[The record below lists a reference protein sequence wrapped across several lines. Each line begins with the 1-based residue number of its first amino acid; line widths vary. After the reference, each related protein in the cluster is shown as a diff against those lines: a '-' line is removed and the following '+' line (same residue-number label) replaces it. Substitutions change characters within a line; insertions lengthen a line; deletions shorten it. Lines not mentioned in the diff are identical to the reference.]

1 MTGGINYRNCW
12 VYPELSKS
20 ETESKPIC
28 YHCGLPCIDDLV
40 QQDDKNFCCNG
51 CLTVYNILSK
61 ANLNAYYEKNQAPG
75 VRPAALSDNRFEYLD
90 NPEIVEKLLDYADEN
105 RAKVTLSIPQ
115 IHCASCIWL
124 LEHLFLLDPG
134 ISRSTASLPQRKLTI
149 FYDKKT
155 TSLRKTIEL
164 LASLGYEPPLT
175 LDSVKKSQPRNTNWG
190 LYAKIGIA
198 GFAFANI
205 MLFSLPEY
213 LSRSGVGDMRL
224 SATFRYASLILSLP
238 VLFYSASDYFKFAWI
253 GLRKR
258 FMNINIPLAL
268 GIGMLFIRS
277 LYDIISGYSSG
288 YLDSFTG
295 LVFFLLLGRLFQQK
309 SYERLSFDRDYR
321 SYFPISCVKKTA
333 DSETTVPISRLR
345 PGDRLIVR
353 NRELVPADS
362 ILINGKASIDYSFVT
377 GESQPQELVSGQKVY
392 AGGRQMG
399 GAIELDVISEVSE
412 SYLIS
417 LWSDQRISSPAKQNS
432 IKLVNIFSKYFTA
445 AVLAI
450 AALAAIFW
458 IWHDQ
463 SKAALVVT
471 SVLVV
476 ACPCALALASPFVL
490 GTATRIWGDNR
501 FFVRSAEVIEEL
513 FRIDKIVFDKTGTLT
528 KAGNQSISWQGSFS
542 EKDIALALSLAR
554 QSTHPAS
561 RIASQDTGQISLY
574 SVAEYK
580 EFPGK
585 GISGKVDSHLV
596 EIGSRNWLDKS
607 ATKNE
612 KSESG
617 NSYVAI
623 DSDLKGYFKFGSDY
637 REGLGDTLKELSAS
651 HELVVLTGDNA
662 SVSENLKSFVGE
674 KTSIKA
680 EQSPHDKL
688 EYISESIKQGKRT
701 IMVGDGLNDSG
712 ALRAATVGIAVTEDI
727 SAFAPGCDGII
738 AAEQLNKLDK
748 FLNMAKRSR
757 GVIVATFVL
766 SLLYNTIGMGF
777 AVSGHLSPLVSAIL
791 MPISSVSAVLLATL
805 GTRYVAWREGLA

>member
-1 MTGGINYRNCW
+1 MINSPDHRI
-12 VYPELSKS
+12 YPKLSKT
-20 ETESKPIC
+20 EIESKPVC

-40 QQDDKNFCCNG
+40 RQDDKSFCCNG

-61 ANLNAYYEKNQAPG
+61 ANLVAYYEKNQAPG

-105 RAKVTLSIPQ
+105 RAKVTLLVPQ

-124 LEHLFLLDPG
+124 LEHLFLLDSG

-149 FYDKKT
+149 YYDKKT
-155 TSLRKTIEL
+155 TTLRKIIEL

-175 LDSVKKSQPRNTNWG
+175 LDSGNKSQARNPNWG

-205 MLFSLPEY
+205 MLFSFPEY

-224 SATFRYASLILSLP
+224 STTFRYASLILSLP

-277 LYDIISGYSSG
+277 LYDIITGYSSG
-288 YLDSFTG
+288 YLDSFAG

-333 DSETTVPISRLR
+333 NGEITVPLTRLR
-345 PGDRLIVR
+345 PGDRLVVR
-353 NRELVPADS
+353 NHELVPADS

-377 GESQPQELVSGQKVY
+377 GESQPQELQSGQKVY
-392 AGGRQMG
+392 AGGRQIG
-399 GAIELDVISEVSE
+399 GAIELEVISEVSE

-417 LWSDQRISSPAKQNS
+417 LWSDQRISSRAKQNS

-450 AALAAIFW
+450 AALAAVFW
-458 IWHDQ
+458 FWHDQ

-476 ACPCALALASPFVL
+476 ACPCAVALAGPFVL

-501 FFVRSAEVIEEL
+501 FFVRNADVIEEL

-528 KAGNQSISWQGSFS
+528 KPGNQSISWQGDFS
-542 EKDIALALSLAR
+542 QKDIALVLSLAR

-561 RIASQDTGQISLY
+561 RTIAQYAGQVTLSD
-574 SVAEYK
+574 VTDYK
-580 EFPGK
+580 EIPGK
-585 GISGKVDSHLV
+585 GISGKVDGHLV
-596 EIGSRNWLDKS
+596 EIGSSSWLDKS
-607 ATKNE
+607 ANKNE

-623 DSDLKGYFKFGSDY
+623 DSNLRGYFKFGSEY
-637 REGLGDTLKELSAS
+637 REELENTLKELSAR
-651 HELVVLTGDNA
+651 HELIVLTGDNV
-662 SVSENLKSFVGE
+662 SVANSLKSFVGE
-674 KTSIKA
+674 KTSILA

-688 EYISESIKQGKRT
+688 EYISESIKSGKRT
-701 IMVGDGLNDSG
+701 VMVGDGLNDSG

-738 AAEQLNKLDK
+738 AAEQLNKLDR

-757 GVIVATFVL
+757 GVIIATFVL
-766 SLLYNTIGMGF
+766 SILYNTIGLGF

-791 MPISSVSAVLLATL
+791 MPISSVSAVLMATL

>member
-1 MTGGINYRNCW
+1 MTKN
-12 VYPELSKS
+12 
-20 ETESKPIC
+20 ETELKPVC

-40 QQDDKNFCCNG
+40 KQDEKYFCCNG
-51 CLTVYNILSK
+51 CLAVYNILSK
-61 ANLNAYYEKNQAPG
+61 ANLGAYYEKKQAPG
-75 VRPAALSDNRFEYLD
+75 IRPPSQSGSRFEYLD
-90 NPEIVEKLLDYADEN
+90 NQEIIDKLLDYADEN

-124 LEHLFLLDPG
+124 LEHLFLLDSG

-149 FYDKKT
+149 FYDKKA
-155 TSLRKTIEL
+155 TSLRKIIEL

-175 LDSVKKSQPRNTNWG
+175 LESIKKKQPKNPNWS

-205 MLFSLPEY
+205 MLFSFPEY

-238 VLFYSASDYFKFAWI
+238 VLFYSASDYFKFAWM
-253 GLRKR
+253 GMRKR

-277 LYDIISGYSSG
+277 LYDIISGTGQG
-288 YLDSFTG
+288 YLDSFAG

-321 SYFPISCVKKTA
+321 SYFPISCVKKTI
-333 DSETTVPISRLR
+333 DGDTTVPITRLR
-345 PGDRLIVR
+345 PGDRLVVR

-362 ILINGKASIDYSFVT
+362 ILISGKAFIDYSFVT
-377 GESQPQELVSGQKVY
+377 GESMPRELKSGQKVY
-392 AGGRQMG
+392 AGGRQIG

-417 LWSDQRISSPAKQNS
+417 LWSDQRILSPAKQNS

-458 IWHDQ
+458 VWHDQ

-476 ACPCALALASPFVL
+476 ACPCALALAGPFVL
-490 GTATRIWGDNR
+490 GTATRICGDNR
-501 FFVRSAEVIEEL
+501 FFVRSADVIEEL
-513 FRIDKIVFDKTGTLT
+513 FRVDKIVFDKTGTLT
-528 KAGNQSISWQGSFS
+528 KSGNQSIKWHGAFS
-542 EKDIALALSLAR
+542 ENDIAMVLSLAS

-561 RIASQDTGQISLY
+561 RAASKYAGQILLKE
-574 SVAEYK
+574 VAEYR
-580 EFPGK
+580 EIPGM
-585 GISGKVDSHLV
+585 GISGIVDGHQI
-596 EIGSRNWLDKS
+596 EIGSRDWLDRKKS
-607 ATKNE
+607 QYDNN
-612 KSESG
+612 ESG
-617 NSYVAI
+617 NSFVSI
-623 DSDLKGYFKFGSDY
+623 DNSIRGYFKFDNEY
-637 REGLGDTLKELSAS
+637 REGLIDTLMRLGLSYELAI
-651 HELVVLTGDNA
+651 LTGDNA
-662 SVSENLKSFVGE
+662 SVANSLKSFVGE
-674 KTSIKA
+674 KISIIA

-688 EYISESIKQGKRT
+688 GYVSESIKHGKRT
-701 IMVGDGLNDSG
+701 VMVGDGLNDSG

-727 SAFAPGCDGII
+727 SAFAPGCDGIM
-738 AAEQLNKLDK
+738 AAEQLNNLDK

-766 SLLYNTIGMGF
+766 SLLYNTIGLGF

-805 GTRYVAWREGLA
+805 GTKYVAWREGLV

>member
-1 MTGGINYRNCW
+1 MNIN
-12 VYPELSKS
+12 K
-20 ETESKPIC
+20 TESPVIC

-40 QQDDKNFCCNG
+40 QQDDRNFCCNG
-51 CLTVYNILSK
+51 CLAVYNILTK
-61 ANLNAYYEKNQAPG
+61 ANLQAYYERDKNPG
-75 VRPAALSDNRFEYLD
+75 IRPPTQSGNRFEYLD
-90 NPEIVEKLLDYADEN
+90 NPEIVEKLVDYTDED

-124 LEHLFLLDPG
+124 LEHLYLLDPG
-134 ISRSTASLPQRKLTI
+134 ITRSTASLPQRKLTLM
-149 FYDKKT
+149 FDKKP
-155 TSLRKTIEL
+155 TSLRKIIEL
-164 LASLGYEPPLT
+164 LAKLGYEPPLT
-175 LDSVKKSQPRNTNWG
+175 LDSIQKKQLKNPNWD

-205 MLFSLPEY
+205 MLFSFPEY

-224 SATFRYASLILSLP
+224 STTFRYASLVLSLP
-238 VLFYSASDYFKFAWI
+238 VLFYSAGDYFKFAWI

-277 LYDIISGYSSG
+277 LYDILSGTSSG

-321 SYFPISCVKKTA
+321 SYFPISCVKKTG
-333 DSETTVPISRLR
+333 DSETTVPITRLR
-345 PGDRLIVR
+345 PGDRIVVR

-362 ILINGKASIDYSFVT
+362 ILINGDASIDYSFVT
-377 GESQPQELVSGQKVY
+377 GESRPQSLMSGQKVY
-392 AGGRQMG
+392 AGGRQIG
-399 GAIELDVISEVSE
+399 GAIELDVIAEVSE

-417 LWSDQRISSPAKQNS
+417 LWSDQRLSSPEKQNS

-445 AVLAI
+445 GVLGVAAI
-450 AALAAIFW
+450 AAIFW
-458 IWHDQ
+458 IWHEQ
-463 SKAALVVT
+463 SRAALVVT

-476 ACPCALALASPFVL
+476 ACPCAIALAGPFVL
-490 GTATRIWGDNR
+490 GTAVRIWGDNR
-501 FFVRSAEVIEEL
+501 FFVRSAEVVEEL

-528 KAGNQSISWQGSFS
+528 KTGNQSIKWQGSFS
-542 EKDIALALSLAR
+542 ENDIALVLSLAR
-554 QSTHPAS
+554 HSTHPAS
-561 RIASQDTGQISLY
+561 RAAAQYIGQIPLSEV
-574 SVAEYK
+574 SEYR
-580 EFPGK
+580 EIPGQ
-585 GISGKVDSHLV
+585 GISGIVAGHLV
-596 EIGSRNWLDKS
+596 EIGSASSVGSSPSNSVNK
-607 ATKNE
+607 
-612 KSESG
+612 ESG
-617 NSYVAI
+617 LSYISI
-623 DSDLKGYFKFGSDY
+623 DKKY
-637 REGLGDTLKELSAS
+637 RGAFLFHSEYRPGVKDTLQRLNSN
-651 HELVVLTGDNA
+651 HELVVLTGDNVSA
-662 SVSENLKSFVGE
+662 SNELKSVIGE
-674 KTSIKA
+674 KTSIIA

-688 EYISESIKQGKRT
+688 EYISESIKAGKRT
-701 IMVGDGLNDSG
+701 VMVGDGLNDSG

-727 SAFAPGCDGII
+727 SAFTPGCDGII

-766 SLLYNTIGMGF
+766 SLLYNTIGLGF
-777 AVSGHLSPLVSAIL
+777 AVSGHLSPLISAIL